1 MEVQILQNGDDLA
14 VARGGGDG
22 VAREHR
28 AVELD
33 EQLHRD
39 GPLQQRRAE
48 FLRAPGLLQ
57 RGEQGADLV
66 VRACAVDV
74 LKPALRLLEA
84 RGEIVVR
91 RAVFLEKFG
100 RDVEDHP
107 LVEVALPQL
116 RAVDA
121 AAADHDEVTRREL
134 VPLALDAVP
143 RSPREQEDDLVKR
156 VVVVGNLR
164 PIAVGE
170 VEEAEILPQIPPLF
184 VLLWLHESTS
194 CIVGGSIIA

>member
-1 MEVQILQNGDDLA
+1 MA
-14 VARGGGDG
+14 K
-22 VAREHR
+22 
-28 AVELD
+28 
-33 EQLHRD
+33 
-39 GPLQQRRAE
+39 
-48 FLRAPGLLQ
+48 
-57 RGEQGADLV
+57 
-66 VRACAVDV
+66 AVDNIS
-74 LKPALRLLEA
+74 KAAAKAPARMSKKDSLTKE
-84 RGEIVVR
+84 
-91 RAVFLEKFG
+91 
-100 RDVEDHP
+100 
-107 LVEVALPQL
+107 QL

>member
-1 MEVQILQNGDDLA
+1 M
-14 VARGGGDG
+14 
-22 VAREHR
+22 
-28 AVELD
+28 
-33 EQLHRD
+33 
-39 GPLQQRRAE
+39 
-48 FLRAPGLLQ
+48 
-57 RGEQGADLV
+57 
-66 VRACAVDV
+66 
-74 LKPALRLLEA
+74 
-84 RGEIVVR
+84 
-91 RAVFLEKFG
+91 
-100 RDVEDHP
+100 
-107 LVEVALPQL
+107 
-116 RAVDA
+116 DA